1 MPTKKHVME
10 PSPQD
15 RDSLYKRYLFWLYK
29 TIREDLDR
37 TDRKFTQLVLDE
49 RIAALLERDAAALD
63 KDLRQGVG
71 SFIEEWKTYIAQKA
85 DDAQKLKFSES
96 GMPMFEYVFLRLKLR
111 AVERL
116 IVERLGRRRLNEF
129 KRRLEEAAM
138 QGILQDHSGR
148 R

>member
-1 MPTKKHVME
+1 MKKHMME
-10 PSPQD
+10 PNAQD

-29 TIREDLDR
+29 TIREEADR
-37 TDRKFTQLVLDE
+37 VDRKFTQLALDE
-49 RIAALLERDAAALD
+49 QIAVLLERDMAALD

-71 SFIEEWKTYIAQKA
+71 PHVEEWKSYIAQKA
-85 DDAQKLKFSES
+85 DDARKLKFSES
-96 GMPMFEYVFLRLKLR
+96 GLLKFEYVFLRLKLK

-129 KRRLEEAAM
+129 RRRLEEAAM

>member
-85 DDAQKLKFSES
+85 DDAHKLKFSES

>member
-1 MPTKKHVME
+1 
-10 PSPQD
+10 
-15 RDSLYKRYLFWLYK
+15 
-29 TIREDLDR
+29 
-37 TDRKFTQLVLDE
+37 LVLDE